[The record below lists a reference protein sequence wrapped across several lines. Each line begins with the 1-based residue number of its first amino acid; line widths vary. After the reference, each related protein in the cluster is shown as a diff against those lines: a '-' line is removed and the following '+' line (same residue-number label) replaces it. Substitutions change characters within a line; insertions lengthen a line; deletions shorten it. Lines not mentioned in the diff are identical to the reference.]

1 VDHPD
6 PRRRRAAGGNS
17 LIFIAPSLDDKSGYA
32 HQMGNVRDVGAFAG
46 LLMMQAGSE
55 LQGGIKSPSQEGRV
69 WFHVLIVRVN

>member
-1 VDHPD
+1 
-6 PRRRRAAGGNS
+6 
-17 LIFIAPSLDDKSGYA
+17 
-32 HQMGNVRDVGAFAG
+32 MGNVRDVGAFAG